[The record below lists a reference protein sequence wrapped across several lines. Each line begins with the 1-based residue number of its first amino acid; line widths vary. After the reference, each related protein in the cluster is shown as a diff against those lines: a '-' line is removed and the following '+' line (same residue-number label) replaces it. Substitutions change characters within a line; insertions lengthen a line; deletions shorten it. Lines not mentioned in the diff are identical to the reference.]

1 MGIINK
7 RKGKMTGSIWCLIGI
22 FFITTWLLVSV
33 TQAGAE
39 TVKKIKITSYI
50 TKIEVIPVPD
60 VKGHIVGVYERRGVA
75 VFEDGEAAAYH
86 TRGTFDYIKK
96 NGPFQGYTQLTYKD
110 GSTTMV
116 KYQGTLTLPQGK
128 KLPSL
133 KGKGEYIKG
142 TGRFKG
148 IKGSVSFSG
157 KYITPYSKETKG
169 DIFVDHTAT
178 YTLPSQ

>member
-1 MGIINK
+1 
-7 RKGKMTGSIWCLIGI
+7 
-22 FFITTWLLVSV
+22 V

-39 TVKKIKITSYI
+39 TVKYRVTSYI

-75 VFEDGEAAAYH
+75 VSEDGEVASYLS
-86 TRGTFDYIKK
+86 RGTFDYIKS
-96 NGPFQGYTQLTYKD
+96 NGPVQGYTQLTYED

-157 KYITPYSKETKG
+157 KFVTPYSKETKG
-169 DIFVDHTAT
+169 DVFVDLTAT
-178 YTLPSQ
+178 YTLPSR

>member
-1 MGIINK
+1 
-7 RKGKMTGSIWCLIGI
+7 MTGTIWCLIGI
-22 FFITTWLLVSV
+22 FFIATWPLVSV

-75 VFEDGEAAAYH
+75 FFEDGEVTAYH
-86 TRGTFDYIKK
+86 SRGTIDYIKK